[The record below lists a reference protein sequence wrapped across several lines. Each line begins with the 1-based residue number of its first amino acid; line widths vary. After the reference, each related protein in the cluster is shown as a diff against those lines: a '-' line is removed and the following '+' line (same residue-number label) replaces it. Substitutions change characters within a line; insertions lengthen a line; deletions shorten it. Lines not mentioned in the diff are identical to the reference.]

1 MIDFAAVL
9 CAFED
14 VGVESIVVGGL
25 AATIHGSA
33 RLTQDVDL
41 VYSREPRNLERLA
54 DALRPHSPY
63 LRGAPEGLPFEWSVA
78 TITRGLNFTLT
89 TAIGD
94 IDLLGEIPGGGD
106 YQALLPHTNGGGDL
120 RAPLPLLEP
129 ACAHP
134 RQTRRWTTEGP
145 RRVGGVGSAL
155 GVWGI
160 APGQGRQPTT
170 GAICKVISKNIP
182 TGRQ

>member
-9 CAFED
+9 RAFED

-33 RLTQDVDL
+33 RLTQVVDS
-41 VYSREPRNLERLA
+41 VYSREPRNLERLV

-94 IDLLGEIPGGGD
+94 IDLLSEIPGGGN
-106 YQALLPHTNGGGDL
+106 YQALLPHTTEVAIFGHRCRCLNLPALIRAKRAAGRPKDL
-120 RAPLPLLEP
+120 EGLAELEALLE
-129 ACAHP
+129 C
-134 RQTRRWTTEGP
+134 
-145 RRVGGVGSAL
+145 
-155 GVWGI
+155 
-160 APGQGRQPTT
+160 
-170 GAICKVISKNIP
+170 GA
-182 TGRQ
+182 

>member
-9 CAFED
+9 RAFED

-106 YQALLPHTNGGGDL
+106 YQALLPHTTEVAIFGHRCRCLNLPALIRAKRAAGRPKDL
-120 RAPLPLLEP
+120 EGLAELEALL
-129 ACAHP
+129 AC
-134 RQTRRWTTEGP
+134 
-145 RRVGGVGSAL
+145 
-155 GVWGI
+155 
-160 APGQGRQPTT
+160 
-170 GAICKVISKNIP
+170 GA
-182 TGRQ
+182 